1 MGCRPRGAVGRHHHS
16 MLFPPF
22 STSAGLGTRKSM
34 RYNPYKR
41 YAGRGIGAEVWSDS
55 MLLITRR
62 F

>member
-1 MGCRPRGAVGRHHHS
+1 
-16 MLFPPF
+16 
-22 STSAGLGTRKSM
+22 M